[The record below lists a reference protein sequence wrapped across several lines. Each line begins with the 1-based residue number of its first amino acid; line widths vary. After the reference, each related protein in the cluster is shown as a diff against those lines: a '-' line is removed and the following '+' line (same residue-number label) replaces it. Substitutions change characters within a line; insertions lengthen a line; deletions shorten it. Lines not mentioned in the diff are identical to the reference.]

1 VRVNI
6 GKGDIFLRSFRKRPG
21 EFRFNETY
29 FLTGRF
35 KEARRIIMPKRA
47 RFLALAFVFLF
58 MAGLSVFSQKV
69 ETVGGVK
76 VVHNGKAGAWGKEP
90 KIQLELVRTIGELEA
105 ENENVAFYMPN
116 DVAVDKAGNVYVLD
130 SGNHR
135 IQKFGPDGQF
145 LATIGR
151 KGQGPGEL
159 YFPQSIDID
168 EAGNIYLSDPNNK
181 RIQVLTPEGK
191 ELKTVSLIKD
201 TPGNVRRA
209 ASGEIVTAQGQS
221 FIMFS
226 PDEKEPKELP
236 KLIKVLDSEGN
247 IKREFGEPFDYGSML
262 VNRAG
267 NQVQFAL
274 DGKDNVYLAFANQNR
289 VEKYGSDGR
298 LIWRSDRELDYS
310 TAPPQDKGK
319 MESQGGR
326 TSIRMPRMNTCS
338 VGVAVDS
345 QGRTWVATLKRQLK
359 EEESVGMSVGM
370 TMSNG
375 QRSMS
380 MKPDGNVEL
389 RQTDAYRLEVYDPD
403 GGLLG
408 SVPLDHFVDGIRI
421 VKDRL
426 FLLDR
431 LRGAQIFEYRIVE
444 KP

>member
-1 VRVNI
+1 MV
-6 GKGDIFLRSFRKRPG
+6 
-21 EFRFNETY
+21 
-29 FLTGRF
+29 
-35 KEARRIIMPKRA
+35 KRA
-47 RFLALAFVFLF
+47 RYLAFACALLF
-58 MAGLSVFSQKV
+58 MAGLTAFSQKA
-69 ETVGGVK
+69 ETVDGVR
-76 VVHNGKAGAWGKEP
+76 VVHNGKTGAWGKEP
-90 KIQLELVRTIGELEA
+90 RVWLELVRTIGELDA

-116 DVAVDKAGNVYVLD
+116 DVALDKAGNVYVLD

-135 IQKFGPDGQF
+135 IQKFGPDGQY

-159 YFPQSIDID
+159 YFPQSIDLD

-181 RIQVLTPEGK
+181 RIQVLAPDGK

-201 TPGNVRRA
+201 TPGNVRRT
-209 ASGEIVTAQGQS
+209 ASGQMVTAQGQS

-226 PDEKEPKELP
+226 PDEEAPKELP
-236 KLIKVLDSEGN
+236 KLIKVLDAEGN
-247 IKREFGEPFDYGSML
+247 IKKEFGEPFDYGSMM

-274 DGKDNVYLAFANQNR
+274 DGKGNVYLAFTNQNR
-289 VEKYGSDGR
+289 VEKYGSEGT

-310 TAPPQDKGK
+310 TAPPEDKGK
-319 MESQGGR
+319 SESKGGMMR
-326 TSIRMPRMNTCS
+326 VQMPRMNTCS
-338 VGVAVDS
+338 IGVAADS
-345 QGRTWVATLKRQLK
+345 QGRVWVVALKRQLNK
-359 EEESVGMSVGM
+359 EERVGMQVGV
-370 TMSNG
+370 TMSDG

-389 RQTDAYRLEVYDPD
+389 RKTDAYRLEVYDPE

-408 SVPLDHFVDGIRI
+408 SVLIDHFVDGIRI

-431 LRGAQIFEYRIVE
+431 LRGAQIFEYRIIE